1 MSVFSE
7 IASIIQNSKFLT
19 VFTGAGISRESGI
32 PVFRGND
39 GIYSKYD
46 QSLLTLK
53 SYLNNTEKSWKAV
66 KEIFYDFFIESKPNI
81 AHYILASWEEKGII
95 KYIITQNIDNLHQ
108 EAGSRNVIEYH
119 GTKNMFTCLNC
130 GAKFSLCNL
139 VLNDNPP
146 ECKKCKKLLKP
157 DIVFFGE
164 SIPRDA
170 SEKSYNFAKT
180 SDVLLIIGTTGT
192 VQPASYIPKYAK
204 SAGAIIIE
212 INPEPSVYTDKI
224 SDYYL
229 PYSAGEALSKINENI
244 K

>member
-1 MSVFSE
+1 MSVFLE

-46 QSLLTLK
+46 QSLLTIS

-66 KEIFYDFFIESKPNI
+66 KEIFYDFFIESKPNT
-81 AHYILASWEEKGII
+81 AHYVLASWEEKGIL

-108 EAGSRNVIEYH
+108 EAGSKNVIEYH
-119 GTKNMFTCLNC
+119 GTKETFTCLNC
-130 GAKFSLCNL
+130 GTKFSLGDL

-146 ECKKCKKLLKP
+146 ECKKCKGILKP

-164 SIPRDA
+164 SIPQDA
-170 SEKSYNFAKT
+170 AEKSYNYAKM
-180 SDVLLIIGTTGT
+180 SDVQLIIGTTGT

-212 INPEPSVYTDKI
+212 INPEPSAYTDKI

-229 PYSAGEALSKINENI
+229 PYSASEALSRINEHI